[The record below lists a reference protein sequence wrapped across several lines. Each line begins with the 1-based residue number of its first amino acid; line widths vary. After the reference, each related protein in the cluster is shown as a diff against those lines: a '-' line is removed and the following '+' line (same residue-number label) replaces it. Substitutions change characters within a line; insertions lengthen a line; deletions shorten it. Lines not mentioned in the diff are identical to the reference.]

1 MFGKIVRKIIL
12 FTAASASFI
21 CISCSSPALK
31 SREAEASFIA
41 MDTIMSITCYG
52 KESADAVSA
61 AKEEIL
67 RLDNLLSAE
76 SENSEVS
83 LINSAGSGVLS
94 EDGRKLMDFS
104 LDIFS
109 KTDGAFDVTVYPVMK
124 LWGFTEG
131 KLNVPTKSELNEV
144 LNYCNSDNI
153 RFDRDS
159 GEIVLSD
166 GQGIDF
172 GGIAKGYASDRLM
185 EIFEAYDIDSAIVT
199 LGGNIQTY
207 HTKPDGSEWNVAIRN
222 PFDDAEEYVGSL
234 RVSNLAVVTSG
245 AYERFFVDEASGKT
259 YHHIIDPST
268 GYPADKGI
276 ASVTIVSSSGIL
288 ADALSTACYV
298 MGIDNSIKYWHNK
311 DDFDFIIV
319 TSDREVYITKNISKK
334 FTPSDSFNNVHIV
347 Q

>member
-131 KLNVPTKSELNEV
+131 KLNVPTKSELNEA
-144 LNYCNSDNI
+144 LNCCNSDNI

-222 PFDDAEEYVGSL
+222 PFDDKEEYVGSL